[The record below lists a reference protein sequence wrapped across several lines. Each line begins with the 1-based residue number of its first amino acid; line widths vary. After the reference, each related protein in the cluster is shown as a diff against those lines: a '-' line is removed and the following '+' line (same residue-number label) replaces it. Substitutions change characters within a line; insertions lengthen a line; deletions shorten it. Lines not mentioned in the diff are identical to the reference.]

1 MTGSGSLEVKVP
13 AKPKNAGEKIS
24 ASRHAREAAG
34 TGLKDPSLV
43 QDFGTVPVEALRY
56 QESVSEILQVVSQNK
71 QDPQIVFEMIA
82 QSALRLCGTDR
93 TILLLKE
100 EDTFRFATSHALAG
114 SHFNLSPLPLVGT
127 NVVGK
132 AIREKMATQILDV
145 SAVPG
150 DAQLFGEYRGVLVV
164 PILLNATVLGIILLL
179 HLTPRSFAPTE
190 IRHLTTFANLASIAV
205 EKARLFESVQARDRS
220 LTMAFDHQTST
231 ADVLKI
237 IAQSPDKLQSVMEA
251 IASSAL
257 RLCEASD
264 VVIER
269 LEGDRFYNA
278 AHAGTHMKGLV
289 GLPLPLR
296 RQFPGGR
303 AVLDRRRV
311 IIDDLMAVAE
321 VEYPDTLELLKINT
335 IHSVAEIPLLSDGQ
349 PLGTIAVLR
358 AELRPFTESEIA
370 LMESFA
376 DQAVIAIQNAR
387 LFAEIEEKGRLLEAA
402 NLHKSQFLATMS
414 HEIRTPMNGIMGMA
428 SLLQR
433 TTLDQEQSDF
443 VQTMLRSSES
453 LLSVID
459 DILDFSK
466 IESGKLEL
474 ESVTM
479 NLASVAESALDIV
492 APVAAKKGVE
502 LIYALD
508 AVLPTDIK
516 GDPLRL
522 RQVLLNLLHNAIKFT
537 EAGEVELA
545 VRAGGVR
552 DDQTQIMF
560 EVRDT
565 GIGIPGERLDRLFK
579 SFSQVDVSATRRFGG
594 TGLGLA
600 ISQSLVQLMGGVIT
614 VKSVVGAGSRF
625 NFELEFKNLQTT
637 LPVVLETQ
645 VLLAGKRIVII
656 DDNDAN
662 RRVLEHHVKQLNM
675 LPYSFASGD
684 EALQFLLSESAVD
697 IALFDMVM
705 PGTTGIELV
714 QALRTSS
721 HAVTFPIIL
730 MSSLDSD
737 SFDRVQQAKALFS
750 AIVSKPIK
758 PTVLRDAIVQ
768 SLAPPFGGT
777 LQADAVTQIK
787 PDVQT
792 KTYHAAKILLV
803 DDHGTNRK
811 FGLALLTRLGFEAD
825 TASSGAE
832 ALSICKDTVKNF
844 DVILM
849 DIEMPDMDGIE
860 AIRLIRNHTTH
871 SCPYLIALT
880 ANAIVGD
887 REKYLAAGFD
897 DYVSK
902 PIRVEELEAALDRAR
917 SGGAAARV
925 N

>member
-1 MTGSGSLEVKVP
+1 LEVKVP
-13 AKPKNAGEKIS
+13 VKPKNAGEKIS
-24 ASRHAREAAG
+24 ASRQARQKAG
-34 TGLKDPSLV
+34 AGLNDPSLV
-43 QDFGTVPVEALRY
+43 HVFGTEPVEALRY
-56 QESVSEILQVVSQNK
+56 QEVVSDILRVIAQNK
-71 QDPQIVFEMIA
+71 QDPQIVFETIV

-93 TILLLKE
+93 AMLLLKE
-100 EDTFRFATSHALAG
+100 GDTLRIGASYGLRG
-114 SHFNLSPLPLVGT
+114 VHFNLSSFLLGEAS
-127 NVVGK
+127 VVGR
-132 AIREKMATQILDV
+132 AVREKLPTQIQDV
-145 SAVPG
+145 STVPG
-150 DAQLFGEYRGVLVV
+150 NVKVFGEYRAVLAV
-164 PILLNATVLGIILLL
+164 PILLNANVLGIILLL
-179 HLTPRSFAPTE
+179 HSTPRSFAPSE
-190 IRHLTTFANLASIAV
+190 IRHLTTFADLASIAI
-205 EKARLFESVQARDRS
+205 EKARLIDTVQTRDRA
-220 LTMAFDHQTST
+220 LTIAFDHQSST

-289 GLPLPLR
+289 GLPLPLT

-303 AVLDRRRV
+303 AVLDRKRV
-311 IIDDLMAVAE
+311 IIEDLMAVAE

-358 AELRPFTESEIA
+358 AEHRPFTESEIV

-387 LFAEIEEKGRLLEAA
+387 LFSEIEEKGRLLEAA

-428 SLLQR
+428 NLLQR
-433 TTLDQEQSDF
+433 TSLDHEQSDF
-443 VQTMLRSSES
+443 VQTMLRSSET

-508 AVLPTDIK
+508 AGLPTDIK

-537 EAGEVELA
+537 EVGEVEL
-545 VRAGGVR
+545 VIRAQGMR
-552 DDQTQIMF
+552 DDQIQIMF

-579 SFSQVDVSATRRFGG
+579 SFSQVDASATRRFGG

-600 ISQSLVQLMGGVIT
+600 ISQSLVQLMGGTIT
-614 VKSVVGAGSRF
+614 VDSTVGAGSMF
-625 NFELEFKNLQTT
+625 QFKLNFDFLQTVQPEAKQPQPS
-637 LPVVLETQ
+637 LDRKQIL
-645 VLLAGKRIVII
+645 IV
-656 DDNDAN
+656 DDNSAS
-662 RRVLEHHVKQLNM
+662 RLLLERHVRQWKM
-675 LPYSFASGD
+675 LPLSFASGQD
-684 EALQFLLSESAVD
+684 ALQYLASGGIAD

-705 PGTTGIELV
+705 PEVTGIDLV
-714 QALRTSS
+714 RAIRASS
-721 HAVTFPIIL
+721 PAVSFPIIL
-730 MSSLDSD
+730 LSSLDSD
-737 SFDRVQQAKALFS
+737 TFDQVQQVKALFS

-758 PTVLRDAIVQ
+758 PTVLCDAIVL
-768 SLAPPFGGT
+768 SLTVPVEGMLQTDMTSHIKSGTQMAAP
-777 LQADAVTQIK
+777 
-787 PDVQT
+787 
-792 KTYHAAKILLV
+792 HAARILLV

-811 FGLALLTRLGFEAD
+811 FGLALLTRLGYQANI
-825 TASSGAE
+825 ASSGAE
-832 ALSICKDTVKNF
+832 ALAMCQDNVKNF

-860 AIRLIRNHTTH
+860 AIRHIRNHATH
-871 SCPYLIALT
+871 GCPYLIALT

-917 SGGAAARV
+917 SSDAAARV